1 MNNLS
6 STYLLDGN
14 VFDEMLINGELK
26 RLVFKFSGLGQI
38 KLICTYIEND
48 EVDAMPSTK
57 AEKWA
62 EINILR
68 SELNAQEVQASGLI
82 LDKSKIGKSKF
93 ISNLDMEN
101 VVRSINGNSKYVNDS
116 VIAQTAK
123 ENNAILVTN
132 DIELLKKANHVI
144 GSIAID
150 CHAFGLT
157 LRNLER

>member
-1 MNNLS
+1 MSNLFD
-6 STYLLDGN
+6 TYLLDGN
-14 VFDEMLINGELK
+14 VFDEVLINSELR

-38 KLICTYIEND
+38 KLICSYIEKD
-48 EVDAMPSTK
+48 EVDKIPIAK

-68 SELNAQEVQASGLI
+68 SELNAEEVPASGLI
-82 LDKSKIGKSKF
+82 VDKSKIGKSKF
-93 ISNLDMEN
+93 ISNADMEN

-116 VIAQTAK
+116 IIAQTAK

-150 CHAFGLT
+150 CHAFGVT
-157 LRNLER
+157 LRNLEG